1 MPSSSYRHDE
11 DSSRIQGPLSR
22 GQLAPGDGQAS
33 IDPRLFNDAIQFR
46 PDHNGYSR
54 DVEPQ
59 HGDERAADG
68 PVRNRVVTDV
78 DHTQSGREGADRGGH
93 SKSFVLQLIIAS
105 Q

>member
-22 GQLAPGDGQAS
+22 GQLAPGGWS
-33 IDPRLFNDAIQFR
+33 GVSRSPHLFNDAIQFR

-68 PVRNRVVTDV
+68 PARNRVVTDV
-78 DHTQSGREGADRGGH
+78 DHTQSGREGADREGTANRL
-93 SKSFVLQLIIAS
+93 FCN
-105 Q
+105 